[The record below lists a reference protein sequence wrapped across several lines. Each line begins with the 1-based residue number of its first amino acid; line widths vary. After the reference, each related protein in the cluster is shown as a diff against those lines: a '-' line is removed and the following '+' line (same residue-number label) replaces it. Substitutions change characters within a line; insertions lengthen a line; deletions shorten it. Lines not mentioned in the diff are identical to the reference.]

1 MADAR
6 DTLIVRAPDAR
17 ALSRR
22 DAIRAGGGLAALA
35 LLAGCAGAKRTA
47 SLPSPLW
54 PSDVPMSPSQNMR
67 SWPAEPTP
75 TPAAREPEAAP
86 LGPLRVNPR
95 SSWATAGIVPA
106 RMDRQSPLRRIT
118 IHHDGMP
125 PVSIAG
131 RADAAARIDLIRR
144 LHQDNQGWGD
154 IGYHY
159 IVDPTGGVWEGRTLN
174 WQGAHVANQ
183 NPGNIGVMCLGN
195 FEVQSPTQ
203 RQVAALDALVVAL
216 GRQYRVPI
224 HEVKTHQELAP
235 TACPGRSLQAYMNR
249 TRMRGGAMAAR
260 LA

>member
-1 MADAR
+1 MLKPSGVPRGAFALDAARRRSAASAPAGLWSPRDPHADGVDVADAR

-144 LHQDNQGWGD
+144 LHQDNQGWGE
-154 IGYHY
+154 IG
-159 IVDPTGGVWEGRTLN
+159 R
-174 WQGAHVANQ
+174 AHV
-183 NPGNIGVMCLGN
+183 
-195 FEVQSPTQ
+195 
-203 RQVAALDALVVAL
+203 
-216 GRQYRVPI
+216 
-224 HEVKTHQELAP
+224 
-235 TACPGRSLQAYMNR
+235 
-249 TRMRGGAMAAR
+249 
-260 LA
+260 

>member
-1 MADAR
+1 MADAH
-6 DTLIVRAPDAR
+6 DTLIVTAPDAR

-22 DAIRAGGGLAALA
+22 DALRAAGGLAALT
-35 LLAGCAGAKRTA
+35 LLAGCAGSKRTA

-54 PSDVPMSPSQNMR
+54 PSDVPVSPSQNMR
-67 SWPAEPTP
+67 SWPT
-75 TPAAREPEAAP
+75 EAAP
-86 LGPLRVNPR
+86 EPVRPDPDAAALGPLRVSPR
-95 SSWATAGIVPA
+95 SSWATAGVVPA

-118 IHHDGMP
+118 VHHDGMP
-125 PVSIAG
+125 PVSIPS
-131 RADAAARIDLIRR
+131 RADAASRIDLIRR
-144 LHQDNQGWGD
+144 LHQDKGWGD

-159 IVDPTGGVWEGRTLN
+159 IVDPMGGVWEGRPLS

-195 FEVQSPTQ
+195 FEVQSPTA
-203 RQVAALDALVVAL
+203 RQLAALDTIVVAL